1 MRRLKQV
8 IFAATAAATI
18 ACVPVAPAAAA
29 IHGGH
34 FHPWLLGHGV
44 LGAVLGLA
52 TLPLAIVSS
61 VVDSNESQGGEGARG
76 YAPGPVPYAAPQP
89 FYAPP
94 VAAYY
99 PRAPVYYA
107 APQVSYPP
115 RSYYAPR
122 PYYAPRSNYY
132 APRANYYGRYGGGHG
147 GYGGYGSYGGHGSYR
162 PGGYAYP
169 HR

>member
-1 MRRLKQV
+1 MLRLRQV
-8 IFAATAAATI
+8 IFAATLAAAI
-18 ACVPVAPAAAA
+18 ACVPVTPAAAA

-61 VVDSNESQGGEGARG
+61 VVESNESQGGEGSRG
-76 YAPGPVPYAAPQP
+76 YAPGPAPYAAPP
-89 FYAPP
+89 PYYAPP
-94 VAAYY
+94 PAYY
-99 PRAPVYYA
+99 PRTPAYYA
-107 APQVSYPP
+107 APQVNYAP

-122 PYYAPRSNYY
+122 PYYAPHPNYY
-132 APRANYYGRYGGGHG
+132 APRQNYRG
-147 GYGGYGSYGGHGSYR
+147 GYGGGYGGGYAGYGGHGAYR
-162 PGGYAYP
+162 PGGYGYP

>member
-18 ACVPVAPAAAA
+18 ACVPVTPAAAA

-61 VVDSNESQGGEGARG
+61 VVDSNESQVGEGSRG
-76 YAPGPVPYAAPQP
+76 YAPGPAPYAAPQP
-89 FYAPP
+89 YYAPP
-94 VAAYY
+94 PAYY

-107 APQVSYPP
+107 APQVSYAP

-122 PYYAPRSNYY
+122 PYYTPRPNYY
-132 APRANYYGRYGGGHG
+132 APRPNYYG
-147 GYGGYGSYGGHGSYR
+147 GYGGSNGGHGSYR
-162 PGGYAYP
+162 SGGYAYP